1 MNKAK
6 LVSQALEQDGGVV
19 RLAPTWVPR
28 AFLSPGGR
36 LKLAPQDLYALGAD
50 RGGIDERWFASTVK
64 ADNPGA
70 PEDEGLSY
78 IVVGRGSKVERVLLQ
93 DAFEVAGEEFLGREL
108 MRKYG
113 GWPVF
118 SKFFENSCPIPLH
131 LHLREE
137 DAARVNRKPKP
148 EAYYFPPQ
156 LNAVEGRFPYTF
168 FGLHPG
174 TTRED
179 VKRCLER
186 WNVGD
191 NGILDLSKAYRLRA
205 GTGWVVPPG
214 TLHAPGTLVTYEPQ
228 GASDVATLYQSMLDG
243 MPVSWDLITKDIPL
257 EHHHDL
263 DYIVDLIDWKVN
275 VDPEF
280 REHHYIEPKP
290 VGDLAET
297 RRLGYEE
304 KWVVYGS
311 QEFSTKELTVLPK
324 KSVTVVD
331 KAAYSLIVVQGH
343 GSVGSF
349 DAESPTMI
357 RYGELTNDEFFVTA
371 GAAKDGVKI
380 QNQSS
385 TEKLVVLRQFGPDN
399 VDAAKLVKK

>member
-6 LVSQALEQDGGVV
+6 LASQSLENGNGIV

-28 AFLSPGGR
+28 AFLSPAGR
-36 LKLAPQDLYALGAD
+36 LKLSSQDLYILGAN

-78 IVVGRGSKVERVLLQ
+78 IVVSQGSKVEKVLLR
-93 DAFEVAGEEFLGREL
+93 DAFRVAGDEFLGKKL
-108 MRKYG
+108 MREYD
-113 GWPVF
+113 GWPIF

-131 LHLREE
+131 LHLCEK
-137 DAARVNRKPKP
+137 DARRVNRKPKP

-186 WNVGD
+186 WNMGD
-191 NGILDLSKAYRLRA
+191 NGILELSKAYRLRA
-205 GTGWVVPPG
+205 GTSWVIPAG

-228 GASDVATLYQSMLDG
+228 WASDVAALFQSMLDG
-243 MPVSWDLITKDIPL
+243 APISWGLLTKDVPP

-263 DYIVDLIDWKVN
+263 DYIVDLIDWEVN
-275 VDPEF
+275 LDPEF
-280 REHHYIEPKP
+280 RKHHFIEPKP

-331 KAAYSLIVVQGH
+331 KAAYALIVVQGH
-343 GSVGSF
+343 GSLGSF
-349 DAESPTMI
+349 DVESPTMI
-357 RYGELTNDEFFVTA
+357 RYGQLTNDEFFVTI

-380 QNQSS
+380 RNLSS
-385 TEKLVVLRQFGPDN
+385 SENLVVLRQFGPDN
-399 VDAAKLVKK
+399 PDASKLIQK